1 MKAWG
6 LVASRK
12 FYNRYQRGF
21 MKAPFHTLL
30 RVVSN
35 WMNTIGAVT
44 LTFMMLLT
52 VADVLLRA
60 FARPILGTY
69 EVVGILLAVV
79 IGFSIPK
86 VSMDNGHVYMEFLI
100 DRLSVRNRA
109 IMFTF
114 TRVLCM
120 ALFFL
125 IGYNLFSVANEF
137 RLSGEVTP
145 TIQLPF
151 YPTAYGVGVC
161 CFLECLVFA
170 FDILKVWKIRND

>member
-1 MKAWG
+1 MKAI
-6 LVASRK
+6 
-12 FYNRYQRGF
+12 FYG
-21 MKAPFHTLL
+21 LL
-30 RVVSN
+30 RVISN
-35 WMNTIGAVT
+35 WLNAIGAVT

-60 FARPILGTY
+60 VARPILGTY
-69 EVVGILLAVV
+69 EIASILLAVV

-86 VSMDNGHVYMEFLI
+86 VSLDRGHVYMEFLI
-100 DRLSVRNRA
+100 ERLSRRNRA
-109 IMFTF
+109 IMFSF
-114 TRVLCM
+114 TRILCI
-120 ALFFL
+120 ALFSL

-161 CFLECLVFA
+161 CFLECFVLV
-170 FDILKVWKIRND
+170 FDILKIWKIRHE